1 MRRIKT
7 GWIVLGIAIA
17 LILIIVFSVIGTY
30 NSLVNANENIDGK
43 WAQVENN
50 LQRRA
55 DLIPNLVE
63 TVKGYASQEK
73 EIFTA
78 ISEARSKL
86 IGATGVEETAEAN
99 NELSGALSRLLALS
113 ESYPELKSNQ
123 NFIALQDELAGT
135 ENRIAVA
142 RKDYNDAVQSY
153 NTKIKR
159 FPTNIVAGIFGYE
172 KREYFEADES
182 SKEVPKVEF

>member
-1 MRRIKT
+1 MQRSKSGFIIL
-7 GWIVLGIAIA
+7 GVVVLFIFIIGFGIVT
-17 LILIIVFSVIGTY
+17 SY
-30 NSLVNANENIDGK
+30 NNLVVLNEDIDGK
-43 WAQVENN
+43 WSQVENN

-63 TVKGYASQEK
+63 TVKGYAAQEQ

-78 ISEARSKL
+78 IAEARSKL
-86 IGATGVEETAEAN
+86 IGATGVDEAARAN
-99 NELSGALSRLLALS
+99 DELSSALSRLLALS
-113 ESYPELKSNQ
+113 ESYPTLKSNE

-142 RKDYNDAVQSY
+142 RKDYNDAVQVY

-159 FPTNIVAGIFGYE
+159 FPTNIIANLFGYNE
-172 KREYFEADES
+172 REYFQADES